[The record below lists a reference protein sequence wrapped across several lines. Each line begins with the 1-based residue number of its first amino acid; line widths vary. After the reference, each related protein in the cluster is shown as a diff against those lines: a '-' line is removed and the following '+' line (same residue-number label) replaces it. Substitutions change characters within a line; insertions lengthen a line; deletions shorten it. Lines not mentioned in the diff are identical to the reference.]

1 MTTPSRERLLRLVR
15 RADADPAEAAL
26 LCAVEADPD
35 LDVDA
40 ALLRVDALADTVR
53 TRARSGAAG
62 EPRMDPG
69 TDPRTDPGAAAD
81 VLAAELGGRQGFTGD
96 TAAYHDP
103 ANALLHRVLERKRG
117 LPIALAIVYVG
128 IARRLGVPAYAIAL
142 PGHVVAAV
150 ADGANPIVLD
160 PFHGGIRLDEPSLVA
175 RVAAATGGQVA
186 YHRAML
192 RPAPTVALVRRLLN
206 NLTRDLAAA
215 EQPLAALRTVELKLL
230 LPNREPTDHRVLGE
244 LSLRAGRF
252 DRAAAAFET
261 YLAQLDAHDPD
272 REAVRRAAI
281 GARARTN

>member
-26 LCAVEADPD
+26 LCAVEADPG
-35 LDVDA
+35 LDVEP
-40 ALLRVDALADTVR
+40 ALLRVDALADTLR
-53 TRARSGAAG
+53 TRAGSAAAA
-62 EPRMDPG
+62 
-69 TDPRTDPGAAAD
+69 DPRSDPRIAAD
-81 VLAAELGGRQGFTGD
+81 VLAAELGGRQGFVGD

-103 ANALLHRVLERKRG
+103 DNALLHRVLDRKRG
-117 LPIALAIVYVG
+117 LPISLAIVYVAV
-128 IARRLGVPAYAIAL
+128 ARRLGIPAYAIAL

-150 ADGANPIVLD
+150 ADGAHPVVVD
-160 PFHGGIRLDEPSLVA
+160 PFHGGVLLDEPALAA
-175 RVAAATGGQVA
+175 RVAAATGGRVA

-192 RPAPTVALVRRLLN
+192 RPAPTVTLVRRLLN

-230 LPNREPTDHRVLGE
+230 LPNREPTDHRVLGA

-261 YLAQLDAHDPD
+261 YLTELAPDAPD
-272 REAVRRAAI
+272 REAVRHAAI
-281 GARARTN
+281 GARARMN

>member
-15 RADADPAEAAL
+15 LADADPAEAAL

-35 LDVDA
+35 LDVEP

-53 TRARSGAAG
+53 TRSGSGAIA
-62 EPRMDPG
+62 
-69 TDPRTDPGAAAD
+69 DPRAAPRVAAD
-81 VLAAELGGRQGFTGD
+81 VLAAELGGRQGFAGD
-96 TAAYHDP
+96 TVDYHDP

-117 LPIALAIVYVG
+117 LPISLAIVYVAV
-128 IARRLGVPAYAIAL
+128 ARRLGIPAYAIAL

-150 ADGANPIVLD
+150 ADGAHPVVLD
-160 PFHGGIRLDEPSLVA
+160 PFHGGVLLDEPALAA
-175 RVAAATGGQVA
+175 RVAAATGGQLA

-192 RPAPTVALVRRLLN
+192 RPAPTVAIVRRLLN

-215 EQPLAALRTVELKLL
+215 AQPLAALRTVELKLL
-230 LPNREPTDHRVLGE
+230 LPNRELTDHRVLGE

-261 YLAQLDAHDPD
+261 YLAELDPDAPD

-281 GARARTN
+281 GAHARLN

>member
-40 ALLRVDALADTVR
+40 ALLRMDALADAVR
-53 TRARSGAAG
+53 TRALSGAVG
-62 EPRMDPG
+62 DPRR
-69 TDPRTDPGAAAD
+69 DPRTAAD
-81 VLAAELGGRQGFTGD
+81 VLVTELGGRQGFTGD
-96 TAAYHDP
+96 TDDYHAP

-117 LPIALAIVYVG
+117 LPISLAIVYVG
-128 IARRLGVPAYAIAL
+128 IARRLGVTAYAIAL

-150 ADGANPIVLD
+150 ADGAHPIVLD
-160 PFHGGIRLDEPSLVA
+160 PFHGGMRLDEPALAA

-192 RPAPTVALVRRLLN
+192 RPVPTVALVRRLLN

-215 EQPLAALRTVELKLL
+215 EQPQAALRTVELKLL
-230 LPNREPTDHRVLGE
+230 LPNREHTDHRVLGE

-252 DRAAAAFET
+252 NRAAAAFEV
-261 YLAQLDAHDPD
+261 YLAQLDADAPD

-281 GARARTN
+281 GARARMN

>member
-26 LCAVEADPD
+26 LCAVEADPA
-35 LDVDA
+35 LDVEP
-40 ALLRVDALADTVR
+40 ALLRVDALADVVR
-53 TRARSGAAG
+53 TRAGSGAIA
-62 EPRMDPG
+62 
-69 TDPRTDPGAAAD
+69 DPRTGPRVAAE
-81 VLAAELGGRQGFTGD
+81 VLATELGGRQGFAGD

-117 LPIALAIVYVG
+117 LPISLAIVYVAV
-128 IARRLGVPAYAIAL
+128 ARRLGIPAYAIAL

-150 ADGANPIVLD
+150 ADGAHPVVLD
-160 PFHGGIRLDEPSLVA
+160 PFHGGLLLDEPALAA
-175 RVAAATGGQVA
+175 RVAVATGGQLA

-230 LPNREPTDHRVLGE
+230 LPNRERTDHRVLGE

-252 DRAAAAFET
+252 DGAAAAYET
-261 YLAQLDAHDPD
+261 YLAQLGPDAPD
-272 REAVRRAAI
+272 RQTVRRAAI
-281 GARARTN
+281 AARARMN

>member
-1 MTTPSRERLLRLVR
+1 MTTPSRERLLRHVR
-15 RADADPAEAAL
+15 QADADPVEAAL

-53 TRARSGAAG
+53 TRALSGAAG
-62 EPRMDPG
+62 ERRG
-69 TDPRTDPGAAAD
+69 DPRTDPRVAAD

-96 TAAYHDP
+96 TVAYHDP
-103 ANALLHRVLERKRG
+103 ANALLHRVLQRKRG

-261 YLAQLDAHDPD
+261 YLAQLDADAPD
-272 REAVRRAAI
+272 REPVRRAAI
-281 GARARTN
+281 GARARLN